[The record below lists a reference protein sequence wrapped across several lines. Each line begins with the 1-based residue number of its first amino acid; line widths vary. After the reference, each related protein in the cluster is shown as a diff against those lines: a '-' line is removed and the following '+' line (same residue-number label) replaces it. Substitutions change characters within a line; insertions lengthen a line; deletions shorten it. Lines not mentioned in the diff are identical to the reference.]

1 LSELRSLAVREQ
13 FATADQQR
21 ETATVGMWV
30 FLVTEVMFFGGLFM
44 THIVYRLLH
53 TAAFDRGS
61 ADMSIVLGSTNTAV
75 LISSS
80 FTMALAVHAAQE
92 GKWRRLAGFLF
103 ATMLIGSVFL
113 GIKFAEYYQH
123 YREHQVPG
131 FWFET
136 SDPDPGGLQMFFVYY
151 FAMTGLHALHMI
163 IGIGVLAVLLFRS
176 GLERFTSAYHNP
188 VVIAGLYWHFVDI
201 VWVFLFAIF
210 YLPGLHL

>member
-1 LSELRSLAVREQ
+1 LPEASSLAVREQ

-44 THIVYRLLH
+44 SHIVYRLLH

-61 ADMSIVLGSTNTAV
+61 ADMSILLGSINTAL

-80 FTMALAVHAAQE
+80 FTMALAVHASQE
-92 GKWRRLAGFLF
+92 GKSRRLAGFLF
-103 ATMLIGSVFL
+103 ATMLIGLVFL
-113 GIKFAEYYQH
+113 GIKFTEYYQH
-123 YREHQVPG
+123 YQDHKVPG
-131 FWFET
+131 FWFEA
-136 SDPDPGGLQMFFVYY
+136 SGADPGAFQMFYVFY
-151 FAMTGLHALHMI
+151 FAMTGLHAVHML

>member
-1 LSELRSLAVREQ
+1 MSDSSSLAVREQ

-30 FLVTEVMFFGGLFM
+30 FLITEVMFFGGLFM
-44 THIVYRLLH
+44 THTVYRLLH

-61 ADMSIVLGSTNTAV
+61 ADMSILLGSINTAV

-92 GKWRRLAGFLF
+92 GKHRMLAGFLF
-103 ATMLIGSVFL
+103 ATMLIGAIFL
-113 GIKFAEYYQH
+113 GIKFTEYYQH
-123 YREHQVPG
+123 YQDHKVPG
-131 FWFET
+131 IWFEA
-136 SDPDPGGLQMFFVYY
+136 SGADPGAFQMFFVFY
-151 FAMTGLHALHMI
+151 FAMTGLHAVHMI

-176 GLERFTSAYHNP
+176 GMERFTAAYHNP

-201 VWVFLFAIF
+201 VWVFLFALF